1 MSGKREAGHS
11 RVRPGPWGL
20 QVRKQDLFIN
30 TEEWL
35 NTLTTVY
42 SLPLQVCL
50 LVKVESEC
58 FLNHSQPKLM
68 KMLAKTI

>member
-11 RVRPGPWGL
+11 RVRPGPWSL

-58 FLNHSQPKLM
+58 FLNHSQLKLM
-68 KMLAKTI
+68 KMLAKTM